1 MKKYKALRTIAT
13 IFKILGIISLVMTI
27 LLSLAS
33 CLFYGIMG
41 ASFSNLSRDLYGLT
55 GGESGAVVAAG
66 VILGLFILI
75 YGGFSSLMI
84 YGAGE
89 LIYVLLDIEQ
99 NTREST
105 EVLRIS
111 ARTANPGA

>member
-1 MKKYKALRTIAT
+1 MKKYAALRTIAT
-13 IFKILGIISLVMTI
+13 IFKILGIISLVLTI
-27 LLSLAS
+27 LLALAS

-41 ASFSNLSRDLYGLT
+41 ASFGNIPDLYGNYNSD
-55 GGESGAVVAAG
+55 GSGVVVAAG
-66 VILGLFILI
+66 IIVGVMILI

-99 NTREST
+99 NTRESNDM
-105 EVLRIS
+105 LRIS
-111 ARTANPGA
+111 ARSANSGS

>member
-13 IFKILGIISLVMTI
+13 IFKILGAISLVLTI
-27 LLSLAS
+27 LLALAS
-33 CLFYGIMG
+33 CLYYGIMG

-66 VILGLFILI
+66 IILGLVVLI

-84 YGAGE
+84 FGAGE

-99 NTREST
+99 NTRETS
-105 EVLRIS
+105 ELVRIS
-111 ARTANPGA
+111 ASSTSSDA

>member
-1 MKKYKALRTIAT
+1 MKKYTALRTIAM
-13 IFKILGIISLVMTI
+13 IFKILGIISLVLTI

-41 ASFSNLSRDLYGLT
+41 VSLSSLTREFSGLT
-55 GGESGAVVAAG
+55 GGESGVVVAAG
-66 VILGLFILI
+66 IILGLFIII

-84 YGAGE
+84 YGVGE

-99 NTREST
+99 NTRESS
-105 EVLRIS
+105 ELLRIS
-111 ARTANPGA
+111 ARSASPGA

>member
-13 IFKILGIISLVMTI
+13 IFKILGILSLVLTI

-33 CLFYGIMG
+33 CLFYGAMG
-41 ASFSNLSRDLYGLT
+41 AYFNNQSREFYGVT
-55 GGESGAVVAAG
+55 GGDSGVVVAAG
-66 VILGLFILI
+66 IILGLFILI

-99 NTREST
+99 NTRETS
-105 EVLRIS
+105 ELVRIS
-111 ARTANPGA
+111 AHSANAGA